1 MTVLLSG
8 WGRTAPS
15 AARVVR
21 PRDAAQVAR
30 ALAAA
35 GPRGALPRGLGRAYG
50 DAAQDAGG
58 TVLDCTGLTG
68 PVRFDAVSGEVTAP
82 AGVPLG
88 RIADALLPRGHVL
101 PVVPG
106 TGLATL
112 GGAVAADVHGKN
124 HHVDSSLGAHV
135 RSLTLV
141 TPDGAVRRLRPGGG
155 PGAGPDSRGPGGAAS
170 GESGTGGVPGD
181 DPELFWATVGG
192 MGLTGVVTGATLATL
207 PVDTA
212 FARVDTDR
220 TADLDATLD
229 LLSRESGHRYSVAWV
244 DLPGGGRSVVSRA
257 DHARGGDLPLAAR
270 REPLRGGGAGPA
282 ATVPFTAPRGL
293 FNRWT
298 VGAFN
303 RAYYH
308 RAPRRRRGQ
317 IQPLAAF
324 FHPLDGL
331 RAWNRAY
338 GPAGAVQY
346 QCVVP
351 LGEEDTLRAV
361 AAELARVPTF
371 LGVLKRMGQATP
383 GPLSFPL
390 PGWTLAVDVPADLP
404 GLRALLDRLDQRVL
418 EAGGRLYL
426 AKDARARPEA
436 VRAMYPGLPDWRRTC
451 ERVDPDGVMVSD
463 LARRLALR
471 ERPEKE

>member
-1 MTVLLSG
+1 MTVLLCG

-30 ALAAA
+30 ALAGA

-68 PVRFDAVSGEVTAP
+68 PVRFDAARGQVTAP

-88 RIADALLPRGHVL
+88 RIADALLPHGHVL

-106 TGLATL
+106 TGAVTL
-112 GGAVAADVHGKN
+112 GGAIAADVHGKN

-141 TPDGAVRRLRPGGG
+141 TPDGSVRRLG
-155 PGAGPDSRGPGGAAS
+155 PGAAAADGAVPDEDGR
-170 GESGTGGVPGD
+170 GGVPAE

-192 MGLTGVVTGATLATL
+192 MGLTGVVTEATVATL

-220 TADLDATLD
+220 TGDLDATLE
-229 LLSRESGHRYSVAWV
+229 LLSCESGHRYSVAWV
-244 DLPGGGRSVVSRA
+244 DLAGGGRSVVSRA
-257 DHARGGDLPLAAR
+257 DHACVGGLPLAAR

-317 IQPLAAF
+317 VQPLAAF
-324 FHPLDGL
+324 FHPLDGV

-351 LGEEDTLRAV
+351 QGEEDTLRAV
-361 AAELARVPTF
+361 AAEFARVPTF
-371 LGVLKRMGQATP
+371 LGVLKRFGQATP
-383 GPLSFPL
+383 GPLSFPR

-404 GLRALLDRLDQRVL
+404 GLRALLDRLDRRVL

-426 AKDARARPEA
+426 AKDARARPET
-436 VRAMYPGLPDWRRTC
+436 VHAMYPGLPDWRRTC
-451 ERVDPDGVMVSD
+451 ARADPDGVMVSD
-463 LARRLALR
+463 LARRLELR
-471 ERPEKE
+471 ARPEKE

>member
-21 PRDAAQVAR
+21 PRDAAQVAQV
-30 ALAAA
+30 LAGA
-35 GPRGALPRGLGRAYG
+35 GPRGALPRGLGRSYG

-68 PVRFDAVSGEVTAP
+68 PVRFDAARGEVTAA

-88 RIADALLPRGHVL
+88 RLADALLPHGHVL

-106 TGLATL
+106 TGYVTL
-112 GGAVAADVHGKN
+112 GGAIAADVHGKN
-124 HHVDSSLGAHV
+124 HHADSSLGAHV
-135 RSLTLV
+135 RSLALV
-141 TPDGAVRRLRPGGG
+141 TPDGAVRLV
-155 PGAGPDSRGPGGAAS
+155 GPGGA
-170 GESGTGGVPGD
+170 GRPEDGPDGVTDD

-207 PVDTA
+207 PVETA

-229 LLSRESGHRYSVAWV
+229 LLSRESGHRYSVAWI

-257 DHARGGDLPLAAR
+257 DHAHVGDLSLAAR
-270 REPLRGGGAGPA
+270 RAPLRGGAAGPA
-282 ATVPFTAPRGL
+282 ATVPFTAPAGL

-351 LGEEDTLRAV
+351 PGEEDTLRAV

-371 LGVLKRMGQATP
+371 LGVLKRMGESTP
-383 GPLSFPL
+383 GPLSFPR

-404 GLRALLDRLDQRVL
+404 GLRELLDRLDRRVL

-426 AKDARARPEA
+426 AKDARARPGTI
-436 VRAMYPGLPDWRRTC
+436 RAMYPGLPDWRRTC
-451 ERVDPDGVMVSD
+451 ARADPDGVMVSD
-463 LARRLALR
+463 LARRLGLR
-471 ERPEKE
+471 ARPEKE